1 MKERYG
7 VLFWPIQFV
16 ILIRNPMDLLGMM
29 LDIHMEL
36 RRRDTNENKKLRAIS
51 YDIRCTIGWIPWN
64 FLYYLS

>member
-16 ILIRNPMDLLGMM
+16 ILTRNPVDLLGMM
-29 LDIHMEL
+29 LGIHLEL
-36 RRRDTNENKKLRAIS
+36 RRRDTSENKKLRAIS
-51 YDIRCTIGWIPWN
+51 YDIRGTIGWIPWN